1 MRLCVLFCA
10 AAMLTASLCG
20 CATSGY
26 KQFYQPTTWATS
38 ERVAALRAAPPSK
51 SPTLDRARAS
61 SSDLVDAYV
70 RHGYMLIGYSSF
82 NSGRREDAD
91 DAIEQAE
98 KVGADLVVVVDPHY
112 TGSQTTSVPLTL
124 PTTQTSYT
132 NGTATAF
139 GPGGVAIAY
148 GNATT
153 TTYGTQTEYIPMT
166 VHRFDYGAL
175 YFVKAKP
182 RPLGIHVRELNDSE
196 RAALQSNKGLV
207 VQIVMD
213 DSPAWRADILKG
225 DIIEALDGEP
235 VSTMAAFGDQ
245 TQARRGRDVT
255 VTVIRNGQTITK
267 HVKFND

>member
-1 MRLCVLFCA
+1 
-10 AAMLTASLCG
+10 
-20 CATSGY
+20 
-26 KQFYQPTTWATS
+26 
-38 ERVAALRAAPPSK
+38 
-51 SPTLDRARAS
+51 
-61 SSDLVDAYV
+61 
-70 RHGYMLIGYSSF
+70 
-82 NSGRREDAD
+82 
-91 DAIEQAE
+91 
-98 KVGADLVVVVDPHY
+98 LVVVVDPHY

-139 GPGGVAIAY
+139 GPGGVATAY

-255 VTVIRNGQTITK
+255 VTVIRNGQTIAYSGEAGPPFRCK
-267 HVKFND
+267 RGHHSGACRAGVEAVGKLWSLLMISSMPFAA